1 MAVHKAIRTNPPA
14 QPRPQQARTGLA
26 GDPGP
31 RPQRAKTAR
40 TAIPDG
46 AKAAQSGNPGV
57 AQQAKTE
64 PGRPRPDR
72 QRKADIFEVLRRLN
86 RGYGVALDALDKLE
100 AKARR
105 IFPTGLLHGYRNRAE
120 VLRAETNRDLLRIIA
135 GREDQDAEHFG
146 GLPGETG
153 ARPHQ
158 PK

>member
-1 MAVHKAIRTNPPA
+1 MEAGRPWLFIKLYARTH
-14 QPRPQQARTGLA
+14 PRNHTPSKPKPGLPGTPGAGDPKSQPQQATTG
-26 GDPGP
+26 
-31 RPQRAKTAR
+31 
-40 TAIPDG
+40 
-46 AKAAQSGNPGV
+46 
-57 AQQAKTE
+57 

-100 AKARR
+100 AKAYR
-105 IFPTGLLHGYRNRAE
+105 IFPTGFLHGYRNRAE

-146 GLPGETG
+146 SLRGETA

-158 PK
+158 T